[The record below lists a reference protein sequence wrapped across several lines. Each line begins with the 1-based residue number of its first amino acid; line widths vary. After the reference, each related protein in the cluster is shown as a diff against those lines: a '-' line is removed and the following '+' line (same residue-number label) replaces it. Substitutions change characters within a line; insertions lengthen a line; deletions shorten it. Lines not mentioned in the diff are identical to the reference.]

1 MFLPN
6 SQPAQSFTGD
16 SLTLQPCEKAGI
28 SHDIWV
34 TIFLLAKSLENCK
47 IFCLKQREFHPTF
60 CRNVQRGEKKKKK
73 EDRRQFCIFQG
84 TSVKGYENSGV
95 LFESADVLLSSLQSS
110 TAPHRYHKCNGLNH
124 PCFSF
129 LGSLLR
135 HSTLLLNNQS

>member
-1 MFLPN
+1 MGNNFLI
-6 SQPAQSFTGD
+6 GKVIGK
-16 SLTLQPCEKAGI
+16 LQNILPETEGV
-28 SHDIWV
+28 SSY
-34 TIFLLAKSLENCK
+34 FLQECAE
-47 IFCLKQREFHPTF
+47 
-60 CRNVQRGEKKKKK
+60 GGKKKK